1 MLRHLSPVRAQCAL
15 PLASWPGAGGRAAC
29 GMSVHQ
35 CVSPL
40 YSLVVGMIPE
50 RHRPAVNAALEELV
64 EGRRPDL
71 LGWVRNYG
79 ESGAELVTQPEAIWD
94 HPLTDYLQR
103 DDGTAAIVVPLWTVE
118 ESPSDLSAEC
128 EMTAA
133 GAVELTDVHVL

>member
-1 MLRHLSPVRAQCAL
+1 M
-15 PLASWPGAGGRAAC
+15 
-29 GMSVHQ
+29 
-35 CVSPL
+35 
-40 YSLVVGMIPE
+40 
-50 RHRPAVNAALEELV
+50 

-71 LGWVRNYG
+71 LVWVRNYG

-103 DDGTAAIVVPLWTVE
+103 HDGAAAIVVPLWTVE

-133 GAVELTDVHVL
+133 GVVELTDVHVL